1 MIPAAPRHGVRERGS
16 APHVR
21 PRDGLLPFPRQQLL
35 EFLVLLDAHAP
46 AAESLV
52 RPLVATPVRAV
63 LLAVLLAVA
72 SVPHLIRIY
81 RSNEPLNALF
91 VEPGECPGP
100 DLPKGSAQS
109 WRCLRAQACS
119 HPSPLL
125 HAYRMAPG
133 TDMPKRALFYPA
145 LLALGCLGLRRARL
159 SRTCSPWAPRRC
171 RCP

>member
-1 MIPAAPRHGVRERGS
+1 MAALV
-16 APHVR
+16 
-21 PRDGLLPFPRQQLL
+21 GLLCVGLTRWWAPFGWWAWGSRL
-35 EFLVLLDAHAP
+35 
-46 AAESLV
+46 
-52 RPLVATPVRAV
+52 
-63 LLAVLLAVA
+63 VLLAVA
-72 SVPHLIRIY
+72 SVPHLISIY
-81 RSNEPLNALF
+81 RSNELLNALF

-100 DLPKGSAQS
+100 DLPKRYAQS